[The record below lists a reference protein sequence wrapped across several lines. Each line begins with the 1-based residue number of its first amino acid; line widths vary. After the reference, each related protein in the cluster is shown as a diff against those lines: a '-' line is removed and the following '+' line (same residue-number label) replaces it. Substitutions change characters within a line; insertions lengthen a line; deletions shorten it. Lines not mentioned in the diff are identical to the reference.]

1 MLIKI
6 NNKWEA
12 VHAVINTWLKDRRVY
27 CNGCGLTYCPE
38 AGACCEDPQL
48 GTNMDFCRGVIVQN
62 KVSKQTRAND
72 YASNKSK
79 TMRWGVS
86 LPPDLMR
93 TLDNY
98 MKAHGHKKG
107 LFEEVS
113 DLTKFMKK
121 FPQFAIPTKV

>member
-12 VHAVINTWLKDRRVY
+12 VHAVINTWLRDPRVY
-27 CNGCGLTYCPE
+27 CNNCGLTAC
-38 AGACCEDPQL
+38 GGLACCEDPAL
-48 GTNMDFCRGVIVQN
+48 GTNLDICKCLIQQN
-62 KVSKQTRAND
+62 RAMKSSRAND
-72 YASNKSK
+72 HASNETK

-98 MKAHGHKKG
+98 MKLHGHKKG

-113 DLTKFMKK
+113 DLNKFMKK